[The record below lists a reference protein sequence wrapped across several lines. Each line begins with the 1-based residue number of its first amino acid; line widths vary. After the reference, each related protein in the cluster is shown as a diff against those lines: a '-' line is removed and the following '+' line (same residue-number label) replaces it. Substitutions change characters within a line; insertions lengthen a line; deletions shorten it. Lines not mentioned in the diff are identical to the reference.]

1 MNQWSCLGNVMFIGH
16 GNSPAM
22 HVLYHLQKILP
33 FSATKMQTKL
43 HACTLPIKPI
53 NALAIPSNQAYH
65 RSCKR
70 QWLIQQRA
78 TYITFLCHEQTSIS
92 SKSGTRLPW
101 KDMRGD
107 LSRTYHC
114 PWEKPETY
122 SMSSYIY
129 KRRGGSHSR
138 GGEGGKGKRKAK
150 TLPLETITRSL
161 QKPSQTIGDH
171 HKITAKAIS
180 NHRRPPQGH
189 HKSHPKPS
197 ETTKKSLQMLFHTI
211 RNHHKAP
218 QDHHHKTTTKSS
230 QDHHHEIHHKSP

>member
-1 MNQWSCLGNVMFIGH
+1 MFIGH

-107 LSRTYHC
+107 LSRIYHC

-122 SMSSYIY
+122 FISSHAY
-129 KRRGGSHSR
+129 KRRGGSHSKGRKKKR
-138 GGEGGKGKRKAK
+138 GKNTTIRDHHKVTVKAIPNHRRPPQSHCKRYPK
-150 TLPLETITRSL
+150 PLETITRSL
-161 QKPSQTIGDH
+161 QDY
-171 HKITAKAIS
+171 
-180 NHRRPPQGH
+180 
-189 HKSHPKPS
+189 
-197 ETTKKSLQMLFHTI
+197 
-211 RNHHKAP
+211 HHKA
-218 QDHHHKTTTKSS
+218 TSR
-230 QDHHHEIHHKSP
+230 SP